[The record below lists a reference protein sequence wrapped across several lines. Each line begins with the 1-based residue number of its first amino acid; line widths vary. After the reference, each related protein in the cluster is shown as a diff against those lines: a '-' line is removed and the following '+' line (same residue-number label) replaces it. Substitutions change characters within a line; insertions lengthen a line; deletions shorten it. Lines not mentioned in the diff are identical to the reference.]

1 MTIFLMIK
9 GVRKMVKNS
18 PDKDRKELVGYME
31 KKMREKEDIR
41 KKSEELYRKFQ
52 ERKELYGKRS

>member
-1 MTIFLMIK
+1 
-9 GVRKMVKNS
+9 MVKNS